1 MALKRIGR
9 IVGAVVLSGLLIGAS
24 ATMSACSTDHPEAK
38 ITVNYDGK
46 QYALNYRLYRNM
58 YPQTVRHFIE
68 LADNGFYNNTIV
80 HDYSSSS
87 YMRLGG
93 YAYVDNDEWNYA
105 DAYGDGTNVNEMR
118 GYLENASLEYAY
130 SVLADPSAGKITPTV
145 YIDYEDGKYYDPLNT
160 LIGEFSNNQHKIEN
174 GALKADF
181 GCLRMY
187 YSPKD
192 SDTIKKSP
200 ILNNGRV
207 RIDNGRD
214 LGVEGEYRYN
224 SATSLLSIQLSN
236 PSSPTTDSSYCIFA
250 SLKNTDVLT
259 KLTTAIRNNL
269 RTLSVPVAI
278 DNYDAILGANANSQT
293 YSVSKTPI
301 KIVSVKI
308 TKY

>member
-1 MALKRIGR
+1 MAFKRFGR
-9 IVGAVVLSGLLIGAS
+9 IMGTVVLSGLLVGA
-24 ATMSACSTDHPEAK
+24 AAAMSACATDHPEAK
-38 ITVNYDGK
+38 ITVDYGGT
-46 QYALNYRLYRNM
+46 QYVLNYKLYRNM
-58 YPQTVRHFIE
+58 YPQTVQHFIE
-68 LADNGFYNNTIV
+68 LADNGFYDNTIV

-93 YAYVDNDEWNYA
+93 YAYVDNDEYNY
-105 DAYGDGTNVNEMR
+105 DTAYTGGQDEMR

-130 SVLADPSAGKITPTV
+130 SVLADPAAGKITPTV
-145 YIDYEDGKYYDPLNT
+145 YVDYEDGKYYDPLNT

-174 GALKADF
+174 GALKSTF

-187 YSPKD
+187 YSSKD
-192 SDTIKKSP
+192 NDAIKKST

-207 RIDNGRD
+207 RIKNGRD

-236 PSSPTTDSSYCIFA
+236 PSSPSTDTSYCIFA
-250 SLKNTDVLT
+250 NLKNSDELT

-269 RTLSVPVAI
+269 RTISVPVTI
-278 DNYDAILGANANSQT
+278 DNYDAILGANANST
-293 YSVSKTPI
+293 TFSVSKTPI
-301 KIVSVKI
+301 KIVSVSI